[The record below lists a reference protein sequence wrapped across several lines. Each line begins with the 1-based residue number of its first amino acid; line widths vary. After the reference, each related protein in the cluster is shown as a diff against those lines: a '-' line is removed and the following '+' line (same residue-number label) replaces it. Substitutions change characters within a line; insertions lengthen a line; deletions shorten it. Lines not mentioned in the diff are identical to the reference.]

1 MIPEHNLPDPG
12 DTISSHRNL
21 DALLSFLGGDSGM
34 SCFRRSLL
42 VGAAVAAAGVEV
54 WDTGS
59 GTDWVML
66 STQHICPGTMALL
79 GAFRD
84 TRTGNSFV
92 PQHLCQPGWK
102 HISYNHAK
110 TAWGKTHLH
119 LRSKAL
125 SRLRLQGVY

>member
-1 MIPEHNLPDPG
+1 
-12 DTISSHRNL
+12 
-21 DALLSFLGGDSGM
+21 M
-34 SCFRRSLL
+34 SCFLRSLL

-54 WDTGS
+54 WGTGS
-59 GTDWVML
+59 DTDRVML
-66 STQHICPGTMALL
+66 STQHICPETMALL
-79 GAFRD
+79 GAFGD

-102 HISYNHAK
+102 HISYNHTK

-125 SRLRLQGVY
+125 SRLRLQGSLLVIQTGNVAQHFRASCAGRL